1 MYSKLPQ
8 GDGFKL
14 MNPIQ
19 TQTYQA
25 LTDSDESVYVSA
37 PAGSG
42 KSVCAEL
49 AILRAVATHGVEN
62 ARCVY
67 CVPIED
73 IAEARY
79 ADWKVK
85 FEDIMG
91 IPTCILTGDVAT
103 DLKLLERSRVIVS
116 SAKNWDILSRR
127 WKQRKNV
134 QKVKLFIADALHLIG
149 GAHGATIEV
158 ACSRMRYV
166 SVQKQ
171 REEEEDEEEE
181 GTKKDGKKSA
191 PPIK

>member
-49 AILRAVATHGVEN
+49 AILRAVETHGVEN

-67 CVPIED
+67 CAPIDD

-85 FEDIMG
+85 FEDTMG

-103 DLKLLERSRVIVS
+103 DLKCSNALESSSR
-116 SAKNWDILSRR
+116 
-127 WKQRKNV
+127 
-134 QKVKLFIADALHLIG
+134 ALRIG
-149 GAHGATIEV
+149 TF
-158 ACSRMRYV
+158 Y
-166 SVQKQ
+166 
-171 REEEEDEEEE
+171 RED
-181 GTKKDGKKSA
+181 GNNARTCKK
-191 PPIK
+191 